1 MKKKVIASMLAL
13 SMIAGTSSA
22 VFAAENTT
30 AEMADASEVDGTTIS
45 FWHSCLLYTSEK
57 EKAASEQEI
66 ICPIVIH
73 PAIIKEFII
82 NFRSGTFLN
91 ALMKLLHVGCFGRI
105 FNSVV
110 KSSLDLSLIHIFAVF
125 HKSFCIQKICIH

>member
-45 FWHSCLLYTSEK
+45 FWHSMGG
-57 EKAASEQEI
+57 
-66 ICPIVIH
+66 V
-73 PAIIKEFII
+73 
-82 NFRSGTFLN
+82 N
-91 ALMKLLHVGCFGRI
+91 
-105 FNSVV
+105 
-110 KSSLDLSLIHIFAVF
+110 
-125 HKSFCIQKICIH
+125 